1 MTIEIKNFS
10 IGLPEKMT
18 YGKNEEMMTA
28 IRKQAVEEA
37 LLTKDGFRGD
47 GVADLKH
54 HGGPDRAVCVYPY
67 EHYSMWES
75 EFLVQL
81 PLPTFGEN
89 LTITKMEEKAVCI
102 GDIYQVGEAVI
113 QITQGRIPC
122 STITKKTNNP
132 YLLKMMVQTG
142 FTGYLARVLKE
153 GTVRKDSTIS
163 LVERNPKQVSI
174 LEANEIYFKKP
185 RDIEGIQKILA
196 VEELADEW
204 KEMLHERLT
213 RLEASH

>member
-10 IGLPEKMT
+10 IGLPKKMT

-37 LLTKDGFRGD
+37 FLTKDGFRGD

-54 HGGPDRAVCVYPY
+54 HGGPDRAVCIYPY
-67 EHYSMWES
+67 EHYSLWQS
-75 EFLVQL
+75 EFLVQF

-89 LTITKMEEKAVCI
+89 LTLTNMEEKDVCI
-102 GDIYQVGEAVI
+102 GDIFQVGDSVI

-153 GTVRKDSTIS
+153 GIVRKDSTIS
-163 LVERNPKQVSI
+163 LEERKSNQVSI
-174 LEANEIYFKKP
+174 LEANEIYYKRP

-204 KEMLHERLT
+204 KDMLNERLS
-213 RLEASH
+213 RLGKRH

>member
-1 MTIEIKNFS
+1 MTIEMKNFS
-10 IGLPEKMT
+10 IGLPKKMT
-18 YGKNEEMMTA
+18 YGKNEEVITG

-37 LLTKDGFRGD
+37 FLTKDGFRGD

-54 HGGPDRAVCVYPY
+54 HGGPDRAVCIYPY
-67 EHYSMWES
+67 EHYSLWQN

-89 LTITKMEEKAVCI
+89 LTLTNMEEKDVCI
-102 GDIYQVGEAVI
+102 GDVFQVGEAVM

-122 STITKKTNNP
+122 STITKRTNNP

-153 GTVRKDSTIS
+153 GTVRKDSPIT
-163 LVERNPKQVSI
+163 LVERNPNQVSI
-174 LEANEIYFKKP
+174 LEANEIYFKRP
-185 RDIEGIQKILA
+185 RDVEGINKILA
-196 VEELADEW
+196 VDELADEW
-204 KEMLHERLT
+204 KDMLNERLA
-213 RLEASH
+213 RLTARQ

>member
-10 IGLPEKMT
+10 IGLPKKMT
-18 YGKNEEMMTA
+18 YGKNEEIITG

-37 LLTKDGFRGD
+37 FLTKDGFRGD

-54 HGGPDRAVCVYPY
+54 HGGPDRAVCIYPY
-67 EHYSMWES
+67 EHYSLWKI

-89 LTITKMEEKAVCI
+89 LTLTCMEEKYVCI
-102 GDIYQVGEAVI
+102 GDVYRIGDAVI

-122 STITKKTNNP
+122 STITKRTNNP

-163 LVERNPKQVSI
+163 LVERNPNQVTI
-174 LEANEIYFKKP
+174 LEANEIYFKRP

-204 KEMLHERLT
+204 KDMLNERLT
-213 RLEASH
+213 RLKARQ

>member
-10 IGLPEKMT
+10 IGLPKKMT
-18 YGKNEEMMTA
+18 YGKNEEIITA

-37 LLTKDGFRGD
+37 FLTKDGFRGD

-54 HGGPDRAVCVYPY
+54 HGGPDRAVCVYPF
-67 EHYSMWES
+67 EHYSQWES
-75 EFLVQL
+75 EFLVQF

-89 LTITKMEEKAVCI
+89 LTLTNMEEKDVCI
-102 GDIYQVGEAVI
+102 GDIYQIGDAVI

-122 STITKKTNNP
+122 STITKRTNNP

-163 LVERNPKQVSI
+163 LIERNSKHVSI
-174 LEANEIYFKKP
+174 LEANEIYYKKP
-185 RDIEGIQKILA
+185 RDIEGIQKILG

>member
-10 IGLPEKMT
+10 IGLPEKMK
-18 YGKNEEMMTA
+18 YGENEEVITA
-28 IRKQAVEEA
+28 IRKKKVEEA
-37 LLTKDGFRGD
+37 FLTKDGFSGD

-54 HGGPDRAVCVYPY
+54 HGGPDRAVCFYPY
-67 EHYSMWES
+67 EHYALWGS
-75 EFLVQL
+75 EFLVQF

-89 LTITKMEEKAVCI
+89 LTLTNMEEKDVCI
-102 GDIYQVGEAVI
+102 GDIYQIGDAVI

-122 STITKKTNNP
+122 STISKRTNNP
-132 YLLKMMVQTG
+132 HLLKMMVQTG

-163 LVERNPKQVSI
+163 LEERNPNQVSI
-174 LEANEIYFKKP
+174 LEANEIYFKRP
-185 RDIEGIQKILA
+185 RDIEGINKILA

-204 KEMLHERLT
+204 KEMLDERLT
-213 RLEASH
+213 RLGHPR

>member
-1 MTIEIKNFS
+1 MIIEIKNFS
-10 IGLPEKMT
+10 IGLPKQMT
-18 YGKNEEMMTA
+18 YGNNEEMITG

-37 LLTKDGFRGD
+37 FLTKDGFRGD

-54 HGGPDRAVCVYPY
+54 HGGPDRAVCIYPY
-67 EHYSMWES
+67 EHYAMWQS

-89 LTITKMEEKAVCI
+89 LTLTNMEEKDVCI
-102 GDIYQVGEAVI
+102 GDVYRVGDAFI

-122 STITKKTNNP
+122 STITKRTNNP

-142 FTGYLARVLKE
+142 FTGFLGRVLKE
-153 GTVRKDSTIS
+153 GMVRKDSTII
-163 LVERNPKQVSI
+163 VEERNPKQVSI
-174 LEANEIYFKKP
+174 LEANEIYFKRP

-204 KEMLHERLT
+204 RTMLNERLT
-213 RLEASH
+213 RLEARH